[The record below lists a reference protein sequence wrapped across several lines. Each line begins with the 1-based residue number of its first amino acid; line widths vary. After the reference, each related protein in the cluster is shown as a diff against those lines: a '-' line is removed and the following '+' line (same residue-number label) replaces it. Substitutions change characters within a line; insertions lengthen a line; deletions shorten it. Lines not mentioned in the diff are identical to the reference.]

1 MSSLRTNPKNNFQ
14 DPLHLLSQQDFWD
27 NCTPISLKLFK
38 WPNFLLLDMGSLQ
51 MGEQEALKLTSG
63 EVHCCSP
70 TTRSLNTLKE
80 GPERKGLQHPLH
92 IDQKK
97 KLKRFFPNAPPVIG
111 WFLGGGRCCCCHH
124 IWCVARGC
132 LGLEPRSIWFLRVLF
147 VAHWLSLLWGRVTAV
162 APLGQGGGSCHTP
175 SGPRFG
181 TAKTKFQRSY
191 QVRRLGQ
198 HTEST

>member
-1 MSSLRTNPKNNFQ
+1 MSLLRTSLSNFQ
-14 DPLHLLSQQDFWD
+14 DPLHLLSQQDAWD
-27 NCTPISLKLFK
+27 NCTPISFFFLTWAASK
-38 WPNFLLLDMGSLQ
+38 WDSKRHLSWPLEKSTVAAQ
-51 MGEQEALKLTSG
+51 
-63 EVHCCSP
+63 P
-70 TTRSLNTLKE
+70 TRSLNTLKE

-111 WFLGGGRCCCCHH
+111 WFLGSGRCCCCHH

-132 LGLEPRSIWFLRVLF
+132 LGLEPHSIWFLRVLF
-147 VAHWLSLLWGRVTAV
+147 VARWLSLLWGRATAV